1 MSRLHR
7 GSSMAKP
14 SGEKNKM
21 TNNKL
26 QNGRILK
33 GVVVSDKMIK
43 TVVVKVSSL
52 KKHPKYK
59 KFFKV
64 SKKYKAHDEENQYHT
79 RDQVLIKETRPMS
92 KEKRWTVV
100 NKVD

>member
-1 MSRLHR
+1 
-7 GSSMAKP
+7 MAKP
-14 SGEKNKM
+14 SGETNKM

-26 QNGRILK
+26 QKGRILK

-64 SKKYKAHDEENQYHT
+64 SKKYKVHDEENQYHT
-79 RDQVLIKETRPMS
+79 GDQVLIKEIRPMS
-92 KEKRWTVV
+92 KEKRWAVAG
-100 NKVD
+100 KVESTDKEKSN